1 MGEYIGR
8 INTTKDTMLFVV
20 NNVFKKGI
28 KESTTKEN
36 ILKIMPEIYE
46 KADEKE
52 IIKLLPYESY
62 KSLEELI
69 KYIKTEN
76 DIKKFFYKSEYSSVK
91 YLQEAM
97 IIIMRAK
104 HMEYNY
110 SINPGVIEKLAK
122 IYTKESVK
130 IAERYGRIEKLTMGM
145 LYTYGVV
152 DFNFLREQICKYMNE
167 IITEEELEDLYFKR
181 LNLNIDV
188 NYCDIRWTNINQT
201 QSFITYLDEE
211 YDEIDVGDIASKQKG
226 RELKYKVFKENEIL
240 KREKYLWNDNAQ
252 ELFEFIKSTN
262 DNVYEINIE
271 IIMKKSELG
280 ENILNKLIEKC
291 RFKDDNE
298 VEKFMQLYMK
308 WYNNNPQYP
317 LCGYSPNELVKMMK

>member
-8 INTTKDTMLFVV
+8 INTTKDTMIFVV
-20 NNVFKKGI
+20 NNVFEKGI

-36 ILKIMPEIYE
+36 ILKMMPEIYE
-46 KADEKE
+46 NADEEK
-52 IIKLLPYESY
+52 IIKLLPYKSY
-62 KSLEELI
+62 KALEELI

-76 DIKKFFYKSEYSSVK
+76 DIKKFFYELEYTGVK
-91 YLQEAM
+91 YLEEAM

-104 HMEYNY
+104 HLEYNY
-110 SINPGVIEKLAK
+110 SLNPGVIEKLTK
-122 IYTKESVK
+122 IYTKESAK
-130 IAERYGRIEKLTMGM
+130 IAERYGKIERLTMGI

-152 DFNFLREQICKYMNE
+152 DFDFLREQICKCMNE
-167 IITEEELEDLYFKR
+167 TITEEELEDLYFKR

-188 NYCDIRWTNINQT
+188 DYYDIKWTNTNQT
-201 QSFITYLDEE
+201 QSFVTYLNEE
-211 YDEIDVGDIASKQKG
+211 WDEIDVGDIATEQKG
-226 RELKYKVFKENEIL
+226 RGLKYKIFKESELL
-240 KREKYLWNDNAQ
+240 KREEYLWNDDAQ
-252 ELFEFIKSTN
+252 KLFEFMKSTN
-262 DNVYEINIE
+262 DDIYQLTIE
-271 IIMKKSELG
+271 RIMKKSELG

-298 VEKFMQLYMK
+298 VERFMQLYMK